1 MKEDPTEGSEDTD
14 SPDGLDGEG
23 HESCDEEG
31 ESGCVCVCAEPL
43 GLEREREC
51 EWECERRL
59 GCDVGRTGISKV
71 GKFRIVSALVLKLGC
86 TSSILVLYVC
96 MPQETTKVVTVA
108 A

>member
-31 ESGCVCVCAEPL
+31 ESGCGCGCAEPL

-51 EWECERRL
+51 EWE
-59 GCDVGRTGISKV
+59 
-71 GKFRIVSALVLKLGC
+71 
-86 TSSILVLYVC
+86 
-96 MPQETTKVVTVA
+96 
-108 A
+108 